1 MGGATPEEF
10 FHGGERVADFLGRYQ
25 SHRRQWSPPAA
36 DGDRPEA
43 EWGFEPALRDDVE
56 RFARERGYRVRR
68 IVFEEPEHLSPLV
81 AELYRWWYKQRQL
94 LANRLLVESFIA
106 LEPMWA
112 LRTGSVPFW
121 MKFNM
126 EPSLNWLE
134 QYLDTE
140 PYDEIYM
147 MLFSHGTDS
156 IGLPSIDRWRAV
168 LHRARQRGEFVG
180 VEEDKFPRD
189 FATLIRY
196 HTDLQRTIPARYPLP
211 GPLTL
216 EQLDKFIETAGDRF
230 PVRWL
235 DHPLSA
241 G

>member
-1 MGGATPEEF
+1 
-10 FHGGERVADFLGRYQ
+10 
-25 SHRRQWSPPAA
+25 
-36 DGDRPEA
+36 
-43 EWGFEPALRDDVE
+43 
-56 RFARERGYRVRR
+56 
-68 IVFEEPEHLSPLV
+68 
-81 AELYRWWYKQRQL
+81 
-94 LANRLLVESFIA
+94 
-106 LEPMWA
+106 MWA